1 MSRVS
6 KAVDYDMYLSPSLFE
21 ERRRRQ
27 SAESEK
33 KFKSKRFTFPG
44 RKKFLKR
51 KDDSLPH
58 SVSLSHTHTH
68 KSTRSSSPPYIYL
81 SIAEDNNTRAHTMPI
96 FVSSSFLNNLFS
108 KNELRLFRVSLTE
121 FVRLAARR
129 LHTKRARANKEREHN
144 TKQHTNRY
152 TRKRINNKWASAR
165 TRATL

>member
-1 MSRVS
+1 
-6 KAVDYDMYLSPSLFE
+6 MYLSLSLFE

-58 SVSLSHTHTH
+58 SVSLYLSHTH
-68 KSTRSSSPPYIYL
+68 KSTRSFSPPCIYL
-81 SIAEDNNTRAHTMPI
+81 SVAEDNNTRARARCL
-96 FVSSSFLNNLFS
+96 FLYRRLFS
-108 KNELRLFRVSLTE
+108 TTFFQKMNFVYLGFHSLTE

-129 LHTKRARANKEREHN
+129 LHTKRARANKERAQHERAH
-144 TKQHTNRY
+144 KQIHICAY
-152 TRKRINNKWASAR
+152 INKWASAR

>member
-1 MSRVS
+1 
-6 KAVDYDMYLSPSLFE
+6 MYLSPSLFE

-51 KDDSLPH
+51 KDDSLPL
-58 SVSLSHTHTH
+58 SVPLTHTHT
-68 KSTRSSSPPYIYL
+68 KVRALLLSSLYL
-81 SIAEDNNTRAHTMPI
+81 SLCRRRQQHARAHTMPI
-96 FVSSSFLNNLFS
+96 FVSSSLLNNLFS
-108 KNELRLFRVSLTE
+108 KNELRLFRVSVTE

-129 LHTKRARANKEREHN
+129 LHTKRARANKKKESTTRS
-144 TKQHTNRY
+144 KHTQNRY